1 MQCIILY
8 LFIFLTKVILA
19 NEEYP
24 ESEERG
30 LNTADELA
38 LIRANSVGITHLDY
52 YDGPEI
58 LCALDLYERDFP
70 ETFCENI
77 TRNVCDEELVL
88 RFKRFKEN
96 CTDNREYCSTKQ
108 RTQTFFAESVL
119 CFKSR
124 LTICPDGNSSS
135 TFNITELEAEIQE
148 NKNDIVK
155 AIQATTST
163 NLTCHDNRVAVC
175 TEIPQTVTITEKKQK
190 CKRRRGRKIVEDFK
204 TEKFCI
210 TYANGTWTCMDLKK
224 EKESHR
230 RKEACITS
238 ESIKMVNSE
247 IIEPKLDCVYKTL
260 RPICHRSD
268 CKLDNNAE
276 PICQKVPG
284 IPRPIKLSETLCE
297 ECVDGRMRTEPVLV
311 SKEICRVKNETFCV
325 ESIHKQSK
333 WRKICTK
340 TNGAELSQKDFYRI
354 EIAPEHWIT
363 TEYLDVADAFRE
375 VQGEAERQYR
385 KLILEEDKVESATPP
400 STTQDPVLQNFI
412 VCAND
417 HTKCKFT

>member
-1 MQCIILY
+1 MPSRMLSTMRIQGIAALKIENGSKRVLGKVRSQRE
-8 LFIFLTKVILA
+8 LVILA

-124 LTICPDGNSSS
+124 LTICPDGNR
-135 TFNITELEAEIQE
+135 
-148 NKNDIVK
+148 K
-155 AIQATTST
+155 
-163 NLTCHDNRVAVC
+163 VAVC

-238 ESIKMVNSE
+238 E
-247 IIEPKLDCVYKTL
+247 
-260 RPICHRSD
+260 SD